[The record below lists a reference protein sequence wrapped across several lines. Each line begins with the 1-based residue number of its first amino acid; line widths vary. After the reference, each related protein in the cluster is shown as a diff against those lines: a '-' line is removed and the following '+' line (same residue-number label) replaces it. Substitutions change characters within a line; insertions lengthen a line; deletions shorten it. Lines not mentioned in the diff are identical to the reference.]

1 MTEGYSVL
9 ESCPGTICRARC
21 LLLCLTL
28 TLDLREQMFQMTHLL
43 MAENNYAHL
52 H

>member
-9 ESCPGTICRARC
+9 ESFPGTICRARC

-28 TLDLREQMFQMTHLL
+28 DLPEQMFQMTHLL

-52 H
+52 D